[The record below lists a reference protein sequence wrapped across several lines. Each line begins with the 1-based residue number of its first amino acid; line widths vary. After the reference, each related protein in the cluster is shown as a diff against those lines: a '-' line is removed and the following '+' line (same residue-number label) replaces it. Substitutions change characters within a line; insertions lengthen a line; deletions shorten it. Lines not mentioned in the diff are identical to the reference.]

1 LSSDE
6 CVWTTLDETLLQ
18 MKRDRNQMNKYV
30 LDLLENHINERL
42 KTEIKSCRT
51 VAALFSIISILF
63 NDETKVEIIVQIR
76 NSQEEIRGVRLIC
89 KSNRFVRIRV
99 TV

>member
-1 LSSDE
+1 M
-6 CVWTTLDETLLQ
+6 WTTLDETLLQ

-42 KTEIKSCRT
+42 KNEIKSCRT